1 MEIADG
7 SLAPPAPPRGM
18 TRRWCVFNAVGVMG
32 ATWQLLVLTVLI
44 RLLGIDGPVATALA
58 VEAAILHNF
67 LWHERW
73 TWGERD
79 AGTGGRWLRL
89 ARFNLVAGALSITT
103 NVVLTAAYAEAFAMD
118 YVLANLLAIG
128 SCSILTFLAS
138 DRLVFRPLAGAVG
151 RDAKGDCPPQEME
164 TRCRRHGAARAPESA
179 RPPRTQGLGTC
190 TLRRCE

>member
-7 SLAPPAPPRGM
+7 SFAQPAPPRRM

-32 ATWQLLVLTVLI
+32 ATLQLLVLTVLI

-103 NVVLTAAYAEAFAMD
+103 NVVLTAAYAEAFEID

-128 SCSILTFLAS
+128 SCSTLTFLAS
-138 DRLVFRPLAGAVG
+138 DRLVFRPSAGAVG
-151 RDAKGDCPPQEME
+151 RDAKRRSPAAGDGDEMPPS
-164 TRCRRHGAARAPESA
+164 RAARAPESA
-179 RPPRTQGLGTC
+179 HPPRTQGLRTC